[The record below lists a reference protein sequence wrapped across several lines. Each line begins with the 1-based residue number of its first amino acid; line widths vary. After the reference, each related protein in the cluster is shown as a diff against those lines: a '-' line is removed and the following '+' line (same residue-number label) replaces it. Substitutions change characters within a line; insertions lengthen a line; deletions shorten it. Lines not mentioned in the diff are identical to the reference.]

1 MSTPKKK
8 VVKKDSNSE
17 MSDKE
22 LVNVHAEL
30 GREKHPPTKHF
41 LQAPL
46 VFVFLFGC
54 LVFFCAIQLAHS
66 TNHFRVHPPAP
77 EISLTPEEQEAKRM
91 KRKLAGGKK
100 IFNSR
105 CASCHN
111 PDGMGKDLFPP
122 LVGSKWVTTDPG
134 IITKIV
140 LRGLKGEIEVL
151 GKKYGTVAT
160 VNMPPQPLNDREI
173 ASVVSYARKAWGHD
187 ASEVTEEQVATFRD
201 EASGLK
207 DQWTGAQLK
216 DMYKDAFKGD

>member
-1 MSTPKKK
+1 MS
-8 VVKKDSNSE
+8 
-17 MSDKE
+17 
-22 LVNVHAEL
+22 VHAKI

-54 LVFFCAIQLAHS
+54 LIFFCAIQLAHS
-66 TNHFRVHPPAP
+66 TNKFQIHPPEP
-77 EISLTPEEQEAKRM
+77 EIELTPEEMEAKRLE
-91 KRKLAGGKK
+91 RKLASGKK
-100 IFNSR
+100 LFNSK

-122 LVGSKWVTTDPG
+122 LAGSKWVATDPA

-140 LRGLKGEIEVL
+140 LKGLKGEIEVL

-173 ASVVSYARKAWGHD
+173 ANIVSYARNSWGND
-187 ASEVTEEQVATFRD
+187 ASEVTEEQVATFRE
-201 EASGLK
+201 EATAQK
-207 DQWTGAQLK
+207 EQWTGDQLIE
-216 DMYKDAFKGD
+216 MYKDAFKGD

>member
-8 VVKKDSNSE
+8 VVKKATC
-17 MSDKE
+17 SDMNDTD
-22 LVNVHAEL
+22 LVEVHAKL

-46 VFVFLFGC
+46 VFVFIFGC
-54 LVFFCAIQLAHS
+54 LIFFCAIQLAHS
-66 TNHFRVHPPAP
+66 TNNFQIHPPAP
-77 EISLTPEEQEAKRM
+77 EIELTPEEMEAKRIE
-91 KRKLAGGKK
+91 RKLAGGKK
-100 IFNSR
+100 LFNSR

-122 LVGSKWVTTDPG
+122 LVGSKWSTGNPG

-140 LRGLKGEIEVL
+140 LKGLKGEIEVL

-173 ASVVSYARKAWGHD
+173 ANIVSYARKSWGND
-187 ASEVTEEQVATFRD
+187 ASEVTEEQVATFRE
-201 EASGLK
+201 EATAQK
-207 DQWTGAQLK
+207 EQWTGDQLK
-216 DMYKDAFKGD
+216 DMYKDVFKGD

>member
-8 VVKKDSNSE
+8 VVKKASNSE
-17 MSDKE
+17 MSDTE
-22 LVNVHAEL
+22 LINVHAEL
-30 GREKHPPTKHF
+30 SREKHPPTKHF

-66 TNHFRVHPPAP
+66 TNNFRVHPPAP
-77 EISLTPEEQEAKRM
+77 EIALTPEEQEAKRI

-100 IFNSR
+100 LFNSR

-122 LVGSKWVTTDPG
+122 LVGSKWATTDPA

-151 GKKYGTVAT
+151 GKKYGTIAT

-173 ASVVSYARKAWGHD
+173 AGVVSYARMAWGND
-187 ASEVTEEQVATFRD
+187 ASEVTEVQVATFRD
-201 EASGLK
+201 EASGQK

>member
-17 MSDKE
+17 MSDTE

-77 EISLTPEEQEAKRM
+77 EIALTPEEQEAKRM

-100 IFNSR
+100 LFNSR

-173 ASVVSYARKAWGHD
+173 AGVVSYARKAWGND
-187 ASEVTEEQVATFRD
+187 ASEVTEEQVAAFRD
-201 EASGLK
+201 EASSQK
-207 DQWTGAQLK
+207 DQWTGDQLK
-216 DMYKDAFKGD
+216 DLYKDAFKGD

>member
-1 MSTPKKK
+1 MSTSKKK
-8 VVKKDSNSE
+8 DVKKATC
-17 MSDKE
+17 SDMNDTD
-22 LVNVHAEL
+22 LVEVHAKL

-100 IFNSR
+100 LFNR
-105 CASCHN
+105 QCASCHN

-122 LVGSKWVTTDPG
+122 LVGSKWVTSDPG
-134 IITKIV
+134 IISKIV
-140 LRGLKGEIEVL
+140 LKGLKGEIEVL

-187 ASEVTEEQVATFRD
+187 ASEVTEKQVATFRD
-201 EASGLK
+201 EASAQK
-207 DQWTGAQLK
+207 DQWTGDQLIE
-216 DMYKDAFKGD
+216 MYKDSFKGD

>member
-8 VVKKDSNSE
+8 VVKKATC
-17 MSDKE
+17 SDMNDTD
-22 LVNVHAEL
+22 LVEVHAKL

-54 LVFFCAIQLAHS
+54 LIFFCAIQLAHS
-66 TNHFRVHPPAP
+66 TNNFQVHPPEP
-77 EISLTPEEQEAKRM
+77 DIELTPEEMEAKRIE
-91 KRKLAGGKK
+91 RKLAGGKK
-100 IFNSR
+100 LFNSR

-122 LVGSKWVTTDPG
+122 LVGSKWATGDPG

-140 LRGLKGEIEVL
+140 LKGLKGEIEVL

-173 ASVVSYARKAWGHD
+173 ANIVSYARKSWGND
-187 ASEVTEEQVATFRD
+187 ASEVTEEQVATFRE
-201 EASGLK
+201 EATAQK
-207 DQWTGAQLK
+207 EQWTGDQLIE
-216 DMYKDAFKGD
+216 MYKDAFKGD

>member
-8 VVKKDSNSE
+8 VVKKATC
-17 MSDKE
+17 SDMNDTD
-22 LVNVHAEL
+22 LVEVHAKL

-54 LVFFCAIQLAHS
+54 LIFFCAIQLAHS
-66 TNHFRVHPPAP
+66 TNNFQIHPPEP
-77 EISLTPEEQEAKRM
+77 DIELTPEEMEAKRIE
-91 KRKLAGGKK
+91 RKLAVGKK
-100 IFNSR
+100 LFNSR

-122 LVGSKWVTTDPG
+122 LAGSKWVATDPA

-140 LRGLKGEIEVL
+140 LKGLKGEIEVL

-173 ASVVSYARKAWGHD
+173 ANIVSYARKSWGND
-187 ASEVTEEQVATFRD
+187 ASEVTEEQVATFRE
-201 EASGLK
+201 EATAQK
-207 DQWTGAQLK
+207 EQWTGDQLK
-216 DMYKDAFKGD
+216 DMYKDSFKGD